1 MSTEVAWGCI
11 FLKTRGVKF
20 GESKR
25 LPLKL
30 WPKECRAGIR
40 CRGSRGVASLNESIR
55 EVATQG
61 QNLQQY
67 VDKVKQNVATLEKV
81 VVQLTVERDL
91 VNGKLLQ
98 LKKISGDKQAVV
110 KG

>member
-1 MSTEVAWGCI
+1 MAKARDYHSSRDRKNAG
-11 FLKTRGVKF
+11 
-20 GESKR
+20 
-25 LPLKL
+25 
-30 WPKECRAGIR
+30 AGIR
-40 CRGSRGVASLNESIR
+40 CRGFARGVTSLNESIR

-110 KG
+110 EGQ